1 MSTSHYTPI
10 CPNEKTVGNRYTFL
24 NLNIR
29 RQSVGCFIQPPS
41 TSSAKSQWL
50 LRYRACK
57 IRFGG
62 LSHIRAKVLMWTE
75 VRHLNLLT
83 SPVECGVCWAYR
95 RLDDFNA
102 FHLHLAS
109 TSSSYSSF
117 QTVLARKICLILGLL
132 LPSSTQ
138 PLRSCAPLR
147 YWYFG
152 GGKCLD
158 LMLVQTPLCSAK
170 RSL

>member
-109 TSSSYSSF
+109 TSSSDSSF

-132 LPSSTQ
+132 LPTLIS
-138 PLRSCAPLR
+138 LC
-147 YWYFG
+147 
-152 GGKCLD
+152 GGKPVV
-158 LMLVQTPLCSAK
+158 LVSDACP
-170 RSL
+170 